1 MSLPTHCIH
10 LSEDIRNKLQDLA
23 RENKKEVGGYIE
35 KDGNVVIDRGLYST
49 HNTFHPTDRHKRDV
63 IHFHTHPAKF
73 ETPPSDH
80 DFLQT
85 CLDYEFR
92 KDALPYH
99 IVACPASLYILTIPT
114 RIRKGLDSVNSTR
127 KQAVHAEI
135 RDISKKMRK
144 YHVCYG
150 SEKDETCIKRFLNEM
165 KKQFGIKIEWIKN
178 NKDNKNKDKDTKNK
192 DTKNKDTKNKD
203 TKNKNKTN
211 YYSLG
216 KWYLKNF
223 QLCKLLISKQ

>member
-1 MSLPTHCIH
+1 
-10 LSEDIRNKLQDLA
+10 
-23 RENKKEVGGYIE
+23 
-35 KDGNVVIDRGLYST
+35 
-49 HNTFHPTDRHKRDV
+49 
-63 IHFHTHPAKF
+63 
-73 ETPPSDH
+73 
-80 DFLQT
+80 
-85 CLDYEFR
+85 
-92 KDALPYH
+92 
-99 IVACPASLYILTIPT
+99 
-114 RIRKGLDSVNSTR
+114 
-127 KQAVHAEI
+127 
-135 RDISKKMRK
+135 MRK

-178 NKDNKNKDKDTKNK
+178 NKDNKNK
-192 DTKNKDTKNKD
+192 NKD